1 MALSQTEVDDLNKE
15 FVAIADKQVEE
26 KTITTDIQTR
36 TGKSLSTKAKRV
48 VFAEYMTELATTDYD
63 RVLRHINCIDK
74 APTQRHMQNLKAET
88 TLTKKIKIR
97 TANNGLVKK
106 GIATPEQVKAKGIY
120 HVLEFPIT
128 KPVVLTKTQAI
139 QKNVTERS
147 ITEAEGEEIWKS
159 IKWTVLA
166 E

>member
-1 MALSQTEVDDLNKE
+1 MAQLSQNEIDALNKE
-15 FVAIADKQVEE
+15 FVAIADKQIEE

-63 RVLRHINCIDK
+63 RVKRHIDCIDK
-74 APTQRHMQNLKAET
+74 APTQRHMQNLKADT

-106 GIATPEQVKAKGIY
+106 GIATPEQVKQKGIY

-128 KPVVLTKTQAI
+128 KPVILTKEQAV
-139 QKNVTERS
+139 QKLVTERS
-147 ITEAEGEEIWKS
+147 LTESEFKAMT
-159 IKWTVLA
+159 IKWTVIV

>member
-1 MALSQTEVDDLNKE
+1 MALSQNEIDDLNKE
-15 FVAIADKQVEE
+15 FVAIADKQIEE

-63 RVLRHINCIDK
+63 RVKRHMDCIDK

-88 TLTKKIKIR
+88 TLIKKIKIR
-97 TANNGLVKK
+97 TANKGLVKK
-106 GIATPEQVKAKGIY
+106 GIASPEQVKAKGVY
-120 HVLEFPIT
+120 HVLEFPII
-128 KPVVLTKTQAI
+128 KPVILTKEQAV
-139 QKNVTERS
+139 QKLVTERAM
-147 ITEAEGEEIWKS
+147 TKAEFDEMT
-159 IKWTVLA
+159 IKWTVVA